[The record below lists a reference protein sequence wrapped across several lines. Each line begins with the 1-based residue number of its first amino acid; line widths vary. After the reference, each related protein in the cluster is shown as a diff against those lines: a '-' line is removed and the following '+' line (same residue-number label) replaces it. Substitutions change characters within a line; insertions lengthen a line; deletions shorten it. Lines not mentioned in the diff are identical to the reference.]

1 MPFYNSAGKI
11 PKKRHTVFNN
21 PKGGIYYEE
30 LVSREGFSYIYSNL
44 YHLNMPTQVKEL
56 GPFQKEN
63 KYTYIKE
70 DHKPYHFLNKDSSE
84 SESSDLC
91 KLLLYNKDVAISQF
105 SIHASFVT
113 YKNKFY
119 RNGDSDELIYVQ
131 KGDGLLKTNYGNL
144 NFHKGDYIVI
154 PRGVIF
160 QYELNSKFFSG
171 LIVKSKSPIETPS
184 KYRNRVG
191 QLLEHSPF
199 CERDIRVP
207 ELKGPIDKNGK
218 FEVSVRFR
226 AGSKSFIYE
235 KHPFDVV
242 GWDGYYFPWILN
254 INDFEPITGSIHQ
267 PPPVHQ
273 TFQAKG
279 FVICSFVSRLFDY
292 HPNAIPAPY
301 PHSNVD
307 SDEVIFYSKGNFM
320 SRKGIAEGSITYHP
334 MGLPHGPQPGKYEES
349 IGKKSTD
356 ELAVMID
363 TFEPLYVTKNAEKN
377 IDKDYPF
384 SWLEKNK

>member
-1 MPFYNSAGKI
+1 MPFYQTKGEV
-11 PKKRHTVFNN
+11 PKKRHTIFKN
-21 PKGGIYYEE
+21 PAGGIYYEE

-44 YHLNMPTQVKEL
+44 YHLNMPTQVMNL
-56 GPFQKEN
+56 GQFEKN
-63 KYTYIKE
+63 KDKYTFTKD
-70 DHKPYHFLNKDSSE
+70 DHKPYHFKWENLNKV
-84 SESSDLC
+84 
-91 KLLLYNKDVAISQF
+91 LLYNKDV
-105 SIHASFVT
+105 SIATFHLDQKHT
-113 YKNKFY
+113 NKDIEKNIFF
-119 RNGDSDELIYVQ
+119 RNGNSDALIYIQ
-131 KGDGLLKTNYGNL
+131 TGNGIIKTNYGDLSFNE
-144 NFHKGDYIVI
+144 GDYIII

-160 QYELNSKFFSG
+160 QYYLCTENVTG
-171 LIVKSKSPIETPS
+171 LAIESKSPIETPS

-207 ELKGPIDKNGK
+207 VLQKPINEKGEFTIRVSLNSGVKN
-218 FEVSVRFR
+218 
-226 AGSKSFIYE
+226 FIYN

-273 TFQAKG
+273 TFQSKG
-279 FVICSFVSRLFDY
+279 FVVCSFVSRLFDY
-292 HPNAIPAPY
+292 HPDAIPAPY

-320 SRKGIAEGSITYHP
+320 SRKGVSDGSITYHP

-349 IGKKSTD
+349 IGKKSTN
-356 ELAVMID
+356 ELAVMVD
-363 TFEPLYVTKNAEKN
+363 TFEPLFVTRDAESS
-377 IDKDYPF
+377 IDENYPF
-384 SWLEKNK
+384 SWLKKDK

>member
-1 MPFYNSAGKI
+1 MSFYQSKGSI
-11 PKKRHTVFNN
+11 PDKRHTVFKN

-30 LVSREGFSYIYSNL
+30 LVSREGFSYMYSNL
-44 YHLNMPTQVKEL
+44 YHLNMPTEIMRL
-56 GPFQKEN
+56 GDFKQEDR
-63 KYTYIKE
+63 YAYLKE
-70 DHKPYHFLNKDSSE
+70 DHKPCHFKLKNTHE
-84 SESSDLC
+84 
-91 KLLLYNKDVAISQF
+91 LLLYNKDVSIS
-105 SIHASFVT
+105 SF
-113 YKNKFY
+113 YIEDKSLLDENFFH
-119 RNGDSDELIYVQ
+119 RNGDCDALIYIQ
-131 KGDGLLKTNYGNL
+131 KGNGLLKTNYGNL
-144 NFHKGDYIVI
+144 KFYEGDYIVI

-160 QYELNSKFFSG
+160 QYKLSSKHMSG
-171 LIVKSKSPIETPS
+171 LIIESKSAIETPS
-184 KYRNRVG
+184 KYRNRLG
-191 QLLEHSPF
+191 QLMEHSPY

-207 ELKGPIDKNGK
+207 ELTDPIEELGEFK
-218 FEVSVRFR
+218 VSVQFR
-226 AGSKSFIYE
+226 AGNKTFIY
-235 KHPFDVV
+235 KNHPFDVI

-301 PHSNVD
+301 PHSNID

-320 SRKGIAEGSITYHP
+320 SRKGISEGSITYHP